1 VYAERP
7 CDCKALDFSGRPRWL
22 ICGKNALLSSASVA
36 TDLAIKAVLIRATIA
51 AFVLMMRAPATA
63 GRPRAHG

>member
-1 VYAERP
+1 
-7 CDCKALDFSGRPRWL
+7 L